1 MSTKFFFDKK
11 ALRSAMGTFGTG
23 VTIVSCTAPIK
34 GHTGLTA
41 NSFNT
46 VSLEP
51 AIVLW
56 SLQKTSPSLS
66 AFDEC
71 GRFVINVLAL
81 DQIELSRRFSSA
93 IPDKFNGVEYR
104 FGLAD
109 LPVLEGCAANF
120 ECKTI
125 QRMEVGDHVL
135 FLGQV
140 EAYAH
145 CDRATLLYVQG
156 HYAKAADL
164 TPQPA

>member
-1 MSTKFFFDKK
+1 
-11 ALRSAMGTFGTG
+11 MGTFGTG
-23 VTIVSCTAPIK
+23 VTIVSCTTPIK
-34 GHTGLTA
+34 GHIGLTV
-41 NSFNT
+41 NSFNS
-46 VSLEP
+46 VSLDP

-81 DQIELSRRFSSA
+81 DQIELSRRFASA

-104 FGLAD
+104 SGLAD

-145 CDRATLLYVQG
+145 RDSAALLYVQG